1 MRLSLRDSLRQ
12 AWKAERHLKFYD
24 LGGIT
29 ETMTF
34 GEFGEKVSELQ
45 AGLEALGV
53 GPGTVVAVMGP
64 TSSSLAALCAA
75 VWQAEAT
82 LTVLATPTRL
92 SNLEQFL
99 AETLGKLSKSRASVL
114 VGDNDIVTAFRDL
127 AGIAVL
133 SIEELLGSEKVGTKL
148 PKEGPQE
155 CALIQFSSGTTREPK
170 PILLSEQ
177 ALLSNSRAVL
187 EQFPGGASHHSC
199 VSWLP
204 LYHDMGLIG
213 CFLMPILAPGDLTLM
228 GPEVFAVRPLTWLE
242 AISEQRATTS
252 SAPNFA
258 LAHCVRRISEKE
270 IETLDLSCWQ
280 IAMVGAEP
288 VRPQTL
294 ESFADKFKPAG
305 FCKNAFSPVY
315 GLAEATLAVS
325 FSPLG
330 QGLKTYSYDL
340 QEMTKSGEVRAGS
353 QSSPS
358 LGRPLKNVEVDIRDQ
373 SGQSLGEGK
382 LGDVWVKSPS
392 VMSGVLGEEEEQLAD
407 GWLHTG
413 DAGFLVDG
421 ELHLYGRRRDILLL
435 DGRNHD
441 PSLVEQSVE
450 TLDEVRRCCAFTQE
464 TSEDRDH
471 LILLCE
477 VERSYDGTEDRLEEK
492 VRNRC
497 RRQSTLRPDRV
508 VFLTPGD
515 LPVTSS
521 GKLKRKAAADAFAR
535 NEFEVTLG
543 HALGS

>member
-1 MRLSLRDSLRQ
+1 MKLNLRDSLRQ
-12 AWKAERHLKFYD
+12 AWKADRRLRFYD
-24 LGGIT
+24 LEGLT
-29 ETMTF
+29 ESMTF
-34 GEFGEKVSELQ
+34 GEFGERVAQLQ

-64 TSSSLAALCAA
+64 TSASIAALCAA

-92 SNLEQFL
+92 SNLEQYL
-99 AETLGKLSKSRASVL
+99 AETLGKLSRSRASIL
-114 VGDNDIVTAFRDL
+114 IGQDDIVAAFREM
-127 AGIAVL
+127 AGIPVL
-133 SIEELLGSEKVGTKL
+133 SVEELPSSENAGKTL
-148 PKEGPQE
+148 SKEGPKD

-170 PILLSEQ
+170 PILLSQQ

-187 EQFPGGASHHSC
+187 DQFPGGASHHSC

-270 IETLDLSCWQ
+270 VQELDLSCWQ

-294 ESFADKFKPAG
+294 ESFAEKFQPAG
-305 FCKNAFSPVY
+305 FSERAFSPVY

-340 QEMTKSGEVRAGS
+340 EEMTKSGQVRAGS

-358 LGRPLKNVEVDIRDQ
+358 LGRPLENVQVDIR
-373 SGQSLGEGK
+373 SEAGKSLGEGT

-392 VMSGVLGEEEEQLAD
+392 LMSGVLGEADGQLTD
-407 GWLHTG
+407 GWLQTG

-464 TSEDRDH
+464 TSEDRDD

-477 VERSYDGTEDRLEEK
+477 VEHSYDGTEAGLEEK

-497 RRQSTLRPDRV
+497 RRQTTLRPDKV
-508 VFLTPGD
+508 AFLTPGD

-535 NEFEVTLG
+535 NEFDVALLG
-543 HALGS
+543 T

>member
-1 MRLSLRDSLRQ
+1 MKLSLRDSLRQ
-12 AWKAERHLKFYD
+12 AWRADRRLRFYD
-24 LGGIT
+24 LEGMT
-29 ETMTF
+29 ESMTF
-34 GEFGEKVSELQ
+34 GEFGEKVAELQ

-64 TSSSLAALCAA
+64 TSPSIAALCAA

-92 SNLEQFL
+92 SNLEQYL
-99 AETLGKLSKSRASVL
+99 AETLGKLSKSRASIL
-114 VGDNDIVTAFRDL
+114 VGQDDIVSAFREM
-127 AGIAVL
+127 AGIPVL
-133 SIEELLGSEKVGTKL
+133 SVEDLRALESVKTKL
-148 PKEGPQE
+148 PQEGPKD

-170 PILLSEQ
+170 PIMLSQ
-177 ALLSNSRAVL
+177 HALLSNSRAVL

-270 IETLDLSCWQ
+270 VQSLDLSCWQ

-294 ESFADKFKPAG
+294 ESFAKKFQPAG
-305 FCKNAFSPVY
+305 FSERAFSPVY

-340 QEMTKSGEVRAGS
+340 DEMTKSGRVQAGS

-358 LGRPLKNVEVDIRDQ
+358 LGRPLENVEVEIRSQ

-392 VMSGVLGEEEEQLAD
+392 LMSGVLGEADGQLTD
-407 GWLHTG
+407 GWLQTG

-441 PSLVEQSVE
+441 PSLVEHSVE
-450 TLDEVRRCCAFTQE
+450 SLDEVRRCCAFTQE
-464 TSEDRDH
+464 TSEERDD

-477 VERSYDGTEDRLEEK
+477 VEHSYDGTETGLEEK

-497 RRQSTLRPDRV
+497 RRQTTLRPDKV

-535 NEFEVTLG
+535 NEFDV
-543 HALGS
+543 ALQGT